1 MIAVLRS
8 RSRQGQRVWRSVRAW
23 AGAAMARWAAVAAPA
38 RSDDALPVTTSH
50 AQAARGWLARHGL
63 LRYETLIGLLAAAL
77 SIGFSVWYAE
87 QGLTLAYGDAISHM
101 SIAYRVFASRNP
113 GLAQLGTVWPP
124 LNHIFMLPFVWNQT
138 LYRSGLGGTIPS
150 MIAYVVAAVYMYRTG
165 ALVFGS
171 WRSGMVAALT
181 LMLNPSV
188 LYMQATPMSEMDLI
202 CFAVVAVYYASRWS
216 ATLEAPDLTKCAAA
230 VAAGTLIRYD
240 GWALAVALLV
250 IIVAIA
256 WIKRGRVF
264 AEACALLY
272 STLAFAGCVAWLIYE
287 QVIFGNMFDFLT
299 GPYSAKA
306 QEVNIKAQGGL
317 LTSHNPLLSLHVYAQ
332 VMIEAAGLPLVLVA
346 ALGLAWWAWRTR
358 RMISTWPV
366 FAVLVPFGFNWLSL
380 VLGITTITTPEVPT
394 SADTPYFNVRYGMM
408 MLPAIALFVAALTTL
423 TLPIVPTTLANLKRL
438 FKPAVLMTA
447 LLTLVLGFACVTFLF
462 GTPLALQDPIDS
474 AKTPQ
479 YRDVISAAQWLD
491 TRYHGGV
498 ILAST
503 GAFDPMIFDT
513 GLPTR
518 DFISDGDGSY
528 FHAAV
533 DYPQEYVEWIVMN
546 QRSNNYE
553 AVWAAL
559 HVRTDWQQYYV
570 LRATYGTIVIYQRID
585 TPAAAS
591 ASHSPPQ
598 PAAQL
603 AFQPQLAPIAP
614 TSADCVPAQR
624 RAIS

>member
-8 RSRQGQRVWRSVRAW
+8 RSRQGQRIWRGARAW
-23 AGAAMARWAAVAAPA
+23 AGGQMARWAAVAAPA
-38 RSDDALPVTTSH
+38 RSEDASSVTTSR

-63 LRYETLIGLLAAAL
+63 LRYETLIGLLATAL
-77 SIGFSVWYAE
+77 SIGFYVWYAE

-113 GLAQLGTVWPP
+113 GLGQLGAVWPP
-124 LNHIFMLPFVWNQT
+124 LNHIFMLPFVWNET

-171 WRSGMVAALT
+171 WRSGVVAALT

-256 WIKRGRVF
+256 WLKRGRVF

-287 QVIFGNMFDFLT
+287 QVIFGNMFAFLN
-299 GPYSAKA
+299 GPYSARA
-306 QEVNIKAQGGL
+306 QENNIKAAGGL
-317 LTSHNPLLSLHVYAQ
+317 QTSHNPLLSLRIYWQ
-332 VMIEAAGLPLVLVA
+332 VMVDAAGLPLVIAA
-346 ALGLAWWAWRTR
+346 ALGLIWWGWRTR
-358 RMISTWPV
+358 HKLTTWPV
-366 FAVLVPFGFNWLSL
+366 YAVLVPFAFNWLSL
-380 VLGITTITTPEVPT
+380 TLGITTISTPEVPINGSMT
-394 SADTPYFNVRYGMM
+394 YFNVRYGMM
-408 MLPAIALFVAALTTL
+408 MLPAVALFIAALPATLPVRQADWKRFVSPALIALAA
-423 TLPIVPTTLANLKRL
+423 
-438 FKPAVLMTA
+438 
-447 LLTLVLGFACVTFLF
+447 GFACFTLLA
-462 GTPLALQDPIDS
+462 GTPLALQDPLYGPTLVGQRQQK
-474 AKTPQ
+474 AE
-479 YRDVISAAQWLD
+479 AEWLVAH
-491 TRYHGGV
+491 YHGGD

-503 GAFDPMIFDT
+503 AAFDPMIFY
-513 GLPTR
+513 TR
-518 DFISDGDGSY
+518 LANSDFISDGDGAY
-528 FHAAV
+528 FHSAV
-533 DYPQEYVEWIVMN
+533 ARPQDYAEWIVMDQHN
-546 QRSNNYE
+546 NNYE
-553 AVWAAL
+553 AVWTAL

-570 LRATYGTIVIYQRID
+570 LRTTIGSTLIYQRID

-591 ASHSPPQ
+591 ASQSPPLL
-598 PAAQL
+598 AAQFT
-603 AFQPQLAPIAP
+603 FQPQLAPVAP
-614 TSADCVPAQR
+614 TGADRAAAQR